1 MTASKRPTAVDGAS
15 DGPEQAK
22 IPPLVGYFGPLR
34 LKCER
39 SFFVGVRTRTV
50 AAPYYG
56 RTGLAGAGEI
66 SYGQMYVHFRCPE
79 AATRPPIILI
89 HGSNHTGATFETT
102 PDGREGW
109 ATLFVRLGHPVYVV
123 DQVGRGRSGFDP
135 TALNEA
141 IDQRDMSLTH
151 KAPLYARAGAWVNF
165 RFGPRYPEPFSN
177 VQFPV
182 DYLDH
187 YMAQLVPNAEEL
199 AAGRS
204 GEATIE
210 ALVSLLERVGPAVLI
225 THSQAGLYGLE
236 VARRCRDGVLA
247 LISVEGGCAPIDE
260 ATIAAMRAI
269 PFFSLWGDNSIG
281 AVGAN
286 GDARRNDAH
295 DLAVALAAAGGDAT
309 HHVLPDHGVLGN
321 THMLMMDR
329 NNGDLSELLSAW
341 IARAT

>member
-1 MTASKRPTAVDGAS
+1 MASKRPATGEGAFE
-15 DGPEQAK
+15 GPEHAEL
-22 IPPLVGYFGPLR
+22 PPCAGGLGPLR
-34 LKCER
+34 LKCEG
-39 SFFVGVRTRTV
+39 SFFVGMGARTV
-50 AAPYYG
+50 DAPYYG
-56 RTGLAGAGEI
+56 RTGLAGPGEI
-66 SYGQMYVHFRCPE
+66 SVGQMYVHYRCPE
-79 AATRPPIILI
+79 VATRPPIVLI

-135 TALNEA
+135 TPLNEA
-141 IDQRDMSLTH
+141 IDQRDLSLTH

-165 RFGPRYPEPFSN
+165 RFGPRYPEPFPN
-177 VQFPV
+177 TQFPL
-182 DYLDH
+182 DHLDH

-204 GEATIE
+204 GEATID

-247 LISVEGGCAPIDE
+247 LVSIEGGCAPIDE
-260 ATIAAMRAI
+260 ATATAMREI
-269 PFFSLWGDNSIG
+269 PFLSLWGDNSSG
-281 AVGAN
+281 AAGAN
-286 GDARRNDAH
+286 GDARRNDAQN
-295 DLAVALAAAGGDAT
+295 LAFTLAAAGGDAT
-309 HHVLPDHGVLGN
+309 HNVLPDHGVFGN

-329 NNGDLSELLSAW
+329 NNSDLADFLSAW
-341 IARAT
+341 IVRAT